1 LKDELVTRVKAFVNS
16 GKLTLALRLLLG
28 ALILYAAIPKFA
40 DMEKLSVFM
49 LYSYQFPWRMPSM
62 AHSLVLVYI
71 APYLELLIGLG
82 LITGVLTRISTAGW
96 GIMTLVYI
104 VVKAQVIFIQG
115 RIIPCGCFPG
125 PLSEMLMTQS
135 IIIDLV
141 TLPICAQIIL
151 AKERKFFTLGSLLPE
166 RWQHKLRYIW

>member
-1 LKDELVTRVKAFVNS
+1 MAVLKAFLNS

-40 DMEKLSVFM
+40 DIEKLSVWM
-49 LYSYQFPWRMPSM
+49 IYSYQFPWLMPYM
-62 AHSLVLVYI
+62 AHTRVLGYI

-82 LITGVLTRISTAGW
+82 LITGVLTRLSAFGW
-96 GIMTLVYI
+96 GTMSLVYI
-104 VVKAQVIFIQG
+104 VVKAQVIFVQG

-135 IIIDLV
+135 IIIDVVNLF
-141 TLPICAQIIL
+141 ICAQIIL
-151 AKERKFFTLGSLLPE
+151 AKGRKFFTLGSLLPE

>member
-1 LKDELVTRVKAFVNS
+1 MIGVIAFLNS
-16 GKLTLALRLLLG
+16 GKLTLVLRLLLG

-40 DMEKLSVFM
+40 DIEKLSVYM
-49 LYSYQFPWRMPSM
+49 LYSYQFPWLMPYM
-62 AHSLVLVYI
+62 AHTRILGNI
-71 APYLELLIGLG
+71 APYLEVFIGLG
-82 LITGVLTRISTAGW
+82 LVTGVLTRLSSAGW

-104 VVKAQVIFIQG
+104 IVKAQVIFIQG

-135 IIIDLV
+135 IIIDFV
-141 TLPICAQIIL
+141 TLPILAQIIL
-151 AKERKFFTLGSLLPE
+151 AKGRKFFTLGSLLPE

>member
-1 LKDELVTRVKAFVNS
+1 MTAIKAILNS
-16 GKLTLALRLLLG
+16 GKLTLVLRILLG
-28 ALILYAAIPKFA
+28 ALILYAAVPKFA
-40 DMEKLSVFM
+40 DLEKYSVYM
-49 LYSYQFPWRMPSM
+49 LYSYQFPWLMPNM
-62 AHSLVLVYI
+62 AHTRVLGFI

-82 LITGVLTRISTAGW
+82 LVTGVLTRISTAGW

-104 VVKAQVIFIQG
+104 VVKVQVIFIQG

-141 TLPICAQIIL
+141 TLPICAQIIW
-151 AKERKFFTLGSLLPE
+151 AKQRKFFTLGSLLPE

>member
-1 LKDELVTRVKAFVNS
+1 MAGVKAFLNS

-40 DMEKLSVFM
+40 DIEKLSVYM
-49 LYSYQFPWRMPSM
+49 LYSYQFPWLMPDM
-62 AHSLVLVYI
+62 AHTRFLGNI
-71 APYLELLIGLG
+71 APYLETLIGLG
-82 LITGVLTRISTAGW
+82 LIAGVLTRLSAFGW

-104 VVKAQVIFIQG
+104 IVKTQVIFIQG

-135 IIIDLV
+135 IIIDFV
-141 TLPICAQIIL
+141 TLPILAQIIL
-151 AKERKFFTLGSLLPE
+151 AKGRKFFTLGSLLPE

>member
-1 LKDELVTRVKAFVNS
+1 MTVIKTLLNS
-16 GKLTLALRLLLG
+16 GKLTLVLRILLG

-40 DMEKLSVFM
+40 DLEKYSVFM
-49 LYSYQFPWRMPSM
+49 LYSYQFPWLMPNM
-62 AHSLVLVYI
+62 AHTRVLGFI

-82 LITGVLTRISTAGW
+82 LVTGVLTRISAAGW

-104 VVKAQVIFIQG
+104 VVKLQVIFIQG
-115 RIIPCGCFPG
+115 KIIPCGCFPG

-135 IIIDLV
+135 IIIDFV

-151 AKERKFFTLGSLLPE
+151 AKQRKFLTLGSLLPE